1 MLLKRK
7 EVLWKSK
14 SKAYVFETVKTL
26 LSHLG
31 DCIFSHAASGV
42 LQTYFFLCNGFLIR
56 KVQQVKVIS
65 DKRQSHGLAEHVQTH
80 LHVKNRAESMTW
92 AHSFRIARDL
102 TDATPKQGRRN
113 HTVVQYISHHR
124 ELLET
129 HFTSPQALSEHETF
143 THKSASF
150 FFFFFV
156 HQGYIK
162 WISTSIVWLLC
173 WENGECQYEFRVEIA
188 CLHLA
193 RGCHTVYV
201 SHVTS
206 KMRLVG
212 A

>member
-1 MLLKRK
+1 M
-7 EVLWKSK
+7 
-14 SKAYVFETVKTL
+14 KTL

-31 DCIFSHAASGV
+31 DCIFSHVASGV

-92 AHSFRIARDL
+92 AHSFRTAREFRL
-102 TDATPKQGRRN
+102 NWCNSKAGKTQPHCSTVNFPSPWSTRN
-113 HTVVQYISHHR
+113 PFYFSPSAVRAWDVHTQKCI
-124 ELLET
+124 
-129 HFTSPQALSEHETF
+129 F
-143 THKSASF
+143 F

>member
-1 MLLKRK
+1 M
-7 EVLWKSK
+7 
-14 SKAYVFETVKTL
+14 KTL

-31 DCIFSHAASGV
+31 DCIFSHVASGV
-42 LQTYFFLCNGFLIR
+42 LQTYFFLCNGFLIQ

-92 AHSFRIARDL
+92 AHSFHTAREFRL
-102 TDATPKQGRRN
+102 NWCNSKAGKTQPHCSTVYFPSPWSTRN
-113 HTVVQYISHHR
+113 PFYFSPSAVRAWDIHTQKCI
-124 ELLET
+124 
-129 HFTSPQALSEHETF
+129 F
-143 THKSASF
+143 F